1 MTRRKV
7 EISDEIPLKSDKNPD
22 EISNEPDGV
31 AKLPKMTDE
40 EMISGFVEE
49 AKERLEALIDKNPS
63 IAMPDDEEIRRM
75 TVLRFK
81 RGLSTKEISRLLHR
95 DMRVVTTVTKPIPR
109 RLDPSYPI
117 QDWERELVENSASA
131 TSKEAEKA
139 TSDQLEVQRAALKML
154 YGRKTFSQT
163 SQTQLMVPV
172 SLSSETV
179 ARLYSLA
186 LMDGYSDV
194 DLWINETL
202 IPWYRI
208 VATIKRDF
216 NIPQEHGSP
225 KEFYDFFNMII
236 GENILFRRVFSQ
248 IQEVTKAIPHP
259 VQVVVG
265 K

>member
-1 MTRRKV
+1 MTRKKV
-7 EISDEIPLKSDKNPD
+7 EISDEIPLKSGKDSVEIPKGSD
-22 EISNEPDGV
+22 E
-31 AKLPKMTDE
+31 ATKLPKMTDE

-49 AKERLEALIDKNPS
+49 ANERLEALIEKNPS
-63 IAMPDDEEIRRM
+63 VAMPDDEEMRRM
-75 TVLRFK
+75 VVLRFK

-95 DMRVVTTVTKPIPR
+95 DMRVVTTVTKPVPR
-109 RLDPSYPI
+109 RVDPSYPI
-117 QDWERELVENSASA
+117 QDWERELVESAAPA
-131 TSKEAEKA
+131 TPREAGQPA
-139 TSDQLEVQRAALKML
+139 SDQLDVQKAALKML
-154 YGRKTFSQT
+154 YGRKQPSQA
-163 SQTQLMVPV
+163 SQAQLMVPM
-172 SLSSETV
+172 SLSPETV

-186 LMDGYSDV
+186 LMDNYPDV

-248 IQEVTKAIPHP
+248 IQEVTKAISQP
-259 VQVVVG
+259 VQVMVE